1 LGPQDVVYPSC
12 PLANQR
18 SGNSAAR
25 QEIFRR
31 NNQQPQEIKNSG
43 ASFEPWPNFLPPPRA
58 KAGTATLF
66 QIAANAFEK
75 LFRVACSVSFDA
87 QKAL

>member
-1 LGPQDVVYPSC
+1 M
-12 PLANQR
+12 NR
-18 SGNSAAR
+18 SLIIDDHVS
-25 QEIFRR
+25 IV
-31 NNQQPQEIKNSG
+31 KVK
-43 ASFEPWPNFLPPPRA
+43 PWPNFLPAPGA

-66 QIAANAFEK
+66 QIAANVFEK